1 MKDQTAPR
9 VSLLDLHLLGLRHP
23 ATLMACLLILL
34 GSIVAVKMND
44 TSTSPQIPAFLP
56 QIQSDAPFRQNLLPA
71 TELPVVQQ
79 ALLDSARELKL
90 KTGQI
95 DYSQE
100 IDSEGGF
107 KRAILRLPLNGS
119 YPDIRMFIE
128 RNLNAYPSLVLR
140 QLLIERTT
148 IENGLSGLQATL
160 TVEFLVQ
167 AEQS

>member
-1 MKDQTAPR
+1 VKDQTAPR
-9 VSLLDLHLLGLRHP
+9 LSLLDLHLLGLRHP

-44 TSTSPQIPAFLP
+44 TSTSPQTPAPLP
-56 QIQSDAPFRQNLLPA
+56 HIQSDAPFRQILLPG
-71 TELPVVQQ
+71 TELPAAQQ

-90 KTGQI
+90 KTGQV
-95 DYSQE
+95 DYSQDM
-100 IDSEGGF
+100 DSAGGF

-128 RNLNAYPSLVLR
+128 RSLNTYPSLALR

-148 IENGLSGLQATL
+148 IENSLSGLQATL
-160 TVEFLVQ
+160 TVEFLLQ
-167 AEQS
+167 AEQP